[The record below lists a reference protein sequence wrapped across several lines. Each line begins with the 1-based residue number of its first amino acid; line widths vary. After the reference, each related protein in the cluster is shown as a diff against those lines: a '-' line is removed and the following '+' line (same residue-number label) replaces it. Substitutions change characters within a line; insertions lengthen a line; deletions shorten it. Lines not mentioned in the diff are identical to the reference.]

1 MSCDRC
7 RRAIVSPFAP
17 RSSTSRSST
26 SSRQLRSSR
35 RAATSP
41 MTVCPRA
48 RARTHTLRNAKVM
61 SSWLRLQALHDES
74 IGRGATTEDKL
85 IRNGR
90 GGPPIGV
97 APPYAWKL
105 KGYEDPL
112 ARVESRVAHV
122 CHRLKDSMSVQ
133 CAHSLSARPALPT
146 VRPCGPLR
154 ATVRRGRGGQA
165 EAGSAT
171 FNGRGRNGP
180 MGTGPAFLALQNIDC
195 SLDS

>member
-1 MSCDRC
+1 
-7 RRAIVSPFAP
+7 
-17 RSSTSRSST
+17 
-26 SSRQLRSSR
+26 
-35 RAATSP
+35 
-41 MTVCPRA
+41 
-48 RARTHTLRNAKVM
+48 VM
-61 SSWLRLQALHDES
+61 SSWLRLQALQALHDES
-74 IGRGATTEDKL
+74 IARGATTEDKL

-97 APPYAWKL
+97 WPPYAWKL
-105 KGYEDPL
+105 QGYEDPL

-165 EAGSAT
+165 ET
-171 FNGRGRNGP
+171 PLR
-180 MGTGPAFLALQNIDC
+180 PAPPRWARAQWPYGHRSCLSDSSKDRLQSRFLGYWDEPEPSMLHELLAEHPLV
-195 SLDS
+195 